1 MDSPRFTR
9 PWLAFAIGVPLAWAV
24 LLMFHPGGEGES
36 ITYAEVQD
44 KVTPWMV
51 VHLGM
56 LFFIP
61 LIAVVIYLLLRGI
74 EGTAA
79 RVARIALVP
88 FVLFYG
94 AFETLVGLGTGI
106 LVHDVNGLVGAEKA
120 AGAALLEE
128 FNDNVLIRAFGVFP
142 SIGSL
147 AFIVAAIATG
157 IALRRH
163 AGAPLIVPVLLGLSG
178 FLITAHPPPFGPTGL
193 GLFIV
198 AVLIFARSQA
208 AERAPAPFAQPGAA

>member
-9 PWLAFAIGVPLAWAV
+9 PWLAFAIGVPLAWAI

-51 VHLGM
+51 VHLG
-56 LFFIP
+56 
-61 LIAVVIYLLLRGI
+61 
-74 EGTAA
+74 
-79 RVARIALVP
+79 
-88 FVLFYG
+88 
-94 AFETLVGLGTGI
+94 
-106 LVHDVNGLVGAEKA
+106 
-120 AGAALLEE
+120 
-128 FNDNVLIRAFGVFP
+128 
-142 SIGSL
+142 IGSL

-163 AGAPLIVPVLLGLSG
+163 AGAPLAVPVLLGLSG
-178 FLITAHPPPFGPTGL
+178 FLITAHPPPFGPIGL

-198 AVLIFARSQA
+198 AILIFARSQA
-208 AERAPAPFAQPGAA
+208 AARSPASLAQPGAA